1 MQVVFRS
8 LSSGGQSLG
17 KAADLL
23 SNDNT
28 TVAPLLSDFGD
39 AAIGGMSVLIGSV
52 VLGRAQSTEKVEW
65 YLL

>member
-23 SNDNT
+23 SNDNST
-28 TVAPLLSDFGD
+28 IAPLWSDFGD
-39 AAIGGMSVLIGSV
+39 AADGGMSVLIGLV
-52 VLGRAQSTEKVEW
+52 VL
-65 YLL
+65 